1 MQRERRASRP
11 LFAALAVVI
20 VLGLGFYA
28 LKFSRARA
36 AEAHRRAEAQASA
49 QEATPAAAFTAPQT
63 QPAAPAPAPLLAA
76 VTNTPSGVLP
86 APPADPPV
94 APLVTSTPSLRANAI
109 AQAEPT
115 TRPAL
120 LATDLTIR
128 PDASVAAPVIT
139 PTTAPVA
146 SGNSVSDAKQK
157 KETGDLV
164 GARDELNAS
173 LLTGHLSE
181 AEADSVRHDIAD
193 LNQTLI
199 FSPERTLNDPWA
211 AGYRVESGERLATIA
226 GKNSVT
232 WQLLSRIN
240 HVDPRRLRAG
250 ATIKI
255 VKGPF
260 FAVVNKSKFRM
271 DLYLGAPGGPGSM
284 YVRSFCVG
292 LGKNDSTPTGT
303 WQVQSGNKVLH
314 PVYYSPD
321 NHGVIEADDP
331 KNPLG
336 GYWIGLE
343 GLDGQA
349 VDQHSYGIHGTIDP
363 DSIGKQASLGCI
375 RMAHDDI
382 ELTFEMLVETKSKI
396 VITP

>member
-1 MQRERRASRP
+1 MPPRPSGAPSASACCGVHSRCSIHGAANTTRRAARP
-11 LFAALAVVI
+11 AARCGNHFPADCLA
-20 VLGLGFYA
+20 GHADRSANHAAGHQHSPA
-28 LKFSRARA
+28 ARQRDRPSRA
-36 AEAHRRAEAQASA
+36 HD
-49 QEATPAAAFTAPQT
+49 AP
-63 QPAAPAPAPLLAA
+63 
-76 VTNTPSGVLP
+76 G
-86 APPADPPV
+86 
-94 APLVTSTPSLRANAI
+94 
-109 AQAEPT
+109 
-115 TRPAL
+115 L

-128 PDASVAAPVIT
+128 PDSSVAAPIIA

-146 SGNSVSDAKQK
+146 TGNSASDARQRQ
-157 KETGDLV
+157 EAGDLV

-173 LLTGHLSE
+173 LVSGHLSE
-181 AEADSVRHDIAD
+181 ADADAVRHQIAD
-193 LNQTLI
+193 INQTLV
-199 FSPERTLNDPWA
+199 FSPERTPNDPWA
-211 AGYRVESGERLATIA
+211 GGYRVESGERLATIA

-240 HVDPRRLRAG
+240 HVDPKRLRAG

-260 FAVVNKSKFRM
+260 FAVVTKGKFRM
-271 DLYLGAPGGPGSM
+271 DLYFGGWRPGSM
-284 YVRSFCVG
+284 YVRSFGVG

-321 NHGVIEADDP
+321 NHGVIEANDP

-343 GLDGQA
+343 GVDGQA

-363 DSIGKQASLGCI
+363 ARLESRLRSAAS
-375 RMAHDDI
+375 AWV
-382 ELTFEMLVETKSKI
+382 TTTSS
-396 VITP
+396 